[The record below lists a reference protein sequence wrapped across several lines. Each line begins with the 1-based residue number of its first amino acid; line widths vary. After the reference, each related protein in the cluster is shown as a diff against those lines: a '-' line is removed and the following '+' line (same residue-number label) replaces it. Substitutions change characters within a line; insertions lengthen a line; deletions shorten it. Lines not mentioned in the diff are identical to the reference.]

1 MMTGRPDSD
10 AARDHGRDGSARD
23 LMLGYCRGERE
34 AFDQMY
40 AQLAPS
46 ILAALVAWTGD
57 RRRAEDLLDRT
68 FQVLHSC
75 RSAYV
80 EGADPEPWICQIA
93 RRELVLD
100 DRKRTR
106 DGRSRFWSG
115 VRAAFTRSV
124 PIGVEARS

>member
-10 AARDHGRDGSARD
+10 ADRDHDRDGSARD

-34 AFDQMY
+34 AFDKLYSQV
-40 AQLAPS
+40 APS

-57 RRRAEDLLDRT
+57 RARAETLLDRA
-68 FQVLHSC
+68 FQVLHRC

-80 EGADPEPWICQIA
+80 EGADPEPWIRQIA

-100 DRKRTR
+100 DRRRTG
-106 DGRSRFWSG
+106 DGRSRFWS
-115 VRAAFTRSV
+115 VARAAFTRSV
-124 PIGVEARS
+124 PIEVEARS